1 MASKLLNVLKSIE
14 SGRQNCIN
22 SITGNGI
29 NINPNASL
37 DEIAGVIDSN
47 FESQSSYITNIR
59 YYDNPFDDPDLP
71 QIDPFVKSC
80 EDIFYNAEPI
90 TQDGKTYYPA
100 AMFLLDIDESM
111 TETIIQ
117 NRNSVSIDSPGIK
130 LGYNGNWSVLTNDGS
145 FYVMPA
151 TDNYSVTHTWDN
163 TKDLIDPATNKHY
176 KYVIGYAEGD
186 HISNIINSTFD
197 TVTHKIKVIAAYIS
211 MTRITSGNN
220 SPLIQGAS
228 NMATQYI
235 HFYEKTKNDP
245 GRTNPS
251 VIIPASNAT
260 QIVID
265 DTNVTIS
272 NSVNKYY
279 TAVLFINN
287 LHSLVAYTITKSAI
301 YIKSPTFKLSQYS
314 GGNSDTVPALK
325 YLEITDM
332 VTQETIREKSSNQF
346 PPFLKNPYPLLV
358 TLNEIYTNTFNYGPV
373 FKNIVLPNVKS
384 VSSAGFQSYSCD
396 TLDLPNYE
404 EHTVSNAFN
413 NNVFCRVL
421 KLNNLKKISATIS
434 DSNGGLGTVLQKLE
448 MHSIENIPVNIL
460 GSKTNAVKILDL
472 PNCISS
478 SINFQYYRN
487 LHTLILGV
495 GYKGNLDLKYCYC
508 LSKTS
513 LLALF
518 NKVATLG
525 EGESYTITLHSNY
538 KYMFTDSEIK
548 QVTDKGWTVAYYS

>member
-1 MASKLLNVLKSIE
+1 MASKLLNVLKRIE
-14 SGRQNCIN
+14 GGRQNCIN
-22 SITGNGI
+22 SITGNGVSI
-29 NINPNASL
+29 SSNASL

-59 YYDNPFDDPDLP
+59 YYDNPFEDPDLP

-117 NRNSVSIDSPGIK
+117 NRNSIAVGSPGIK

-145 FYVMPA
+145 FYVMQA
-151 TDNYSVTHTWDN
+151 DDNYSITHTWDN
-163 TKDLIDPATNKHY
+163 TKDLINPATNKHY
-176 KYVIGYAEGD
+176 KYVIGYAEENRS
-186 HISNIINSTFD
+186 SNIVNSAFD
-197 TVTHKIKVIAAYIS
+197 SNTNKIKVVAAYIS
-211 MTRITSGNN
+211 MTRVSTGNN
-220 SPLIQGAS
+220 SKLIYNAS

-245 GRTNPS
+245 SLTNAEF
-251 VIIPASNAT
+251 IANAAEAL

-265 DTNVTIS
+265 DTDAPKRSNQSNV
-272 NSVNKYY
+272 Y
-279 TAVLFINN
+279 TALVFINN

-301 YIKSPTFKLSQYS
+301 YIKAPTFKLSQYS
-314 GGNSDTVPALK
+314 GSSDTVPALK

-332 VTQETIREKSSNQF
+332 VTQETIRERSSNQF
-346 PPFLKNPYPLLV
+346 PPFLKDPYPLLV

-373 FKNIVLPNVKS
+373 FKNIVLPNVTS
-384 VSSAGFQSYSCD
+384 VSGAGFQSYSCD

-421 KLNNLKKISATIS
+421 KLNNLKRISATIS

-448 MHSIENIPVNIL
+448 IHSIENIPVDIL

-478 SINFQYYRN
+478 SINFKNYKN

-508 LSKTS
+508 LSRTS
-513 LLALF
+513 LLDLF

-525 EGESYTITLHSNY
+525 EGESYTITLHTSY
-538 KYMFTDSEIK
+538 KHMFTDSEIK

>member
-1 MASKLLNVLKSIE
+1 MASKLLNVLKRIE
-14 SGRQNCIN
+14 SGRQSCIN

-29 NINPNASL
+29 SINPNASL
-37 DEIAGVIDSN
+37 EEIAGAIDSN

-59 YYDNPFDDPDLP
+59 YYDNPFEDPDLP
-71 QIDPFVKSC
+71 QIDPFVKDC
-80 EDIFYNAEPI
+80 ENIFYNAELI
-90 TQDGKTYYPA
+90 TQDGKTYYPV

-117 NRNSVSIDSPGIK
+117 NRKYIGSGTAGIA
-130 LGYNGNWSVLTNDGS
+130 LGYSGSWSVLTNDGS
-145 FYVMPA
+145 FYNIPN

-163 TKDLIDPATNKHY
+163 TKDLIDPTTNKHY
-176 KYVIGYAEGD
+176 KYVIGYVEGNY
-186 HISNIINSTFD
+186 ISNIINSAFD
-197 TVTHKIKVIAAYIS
+197 TNTHKIKVIAAYIS
-211 MTRITSGNN
+211 MTRITYGNN
-220 SPLIQGAS
+220 ASLISGAS
-228 NMATQYI
+228 DMATQYI

-251 VIIPASNAT
+251 VIIPVSNAI

-265 DTNVTIS
+265 DTDAPRLSNESNV
-272 NSVNKYY
+272 Y
-279 TAVLFINN
+279 TAFVFINN

-301 YIKSPTFKLSQYS
+301 YIKAPTFKLSQYS
-314 GGNSDTVPALK
+314 GSSSTVPALK
-325 YLEITDM
+325 YLDITDM
-332 VTQETIREKSSNQF
+332 AAQETIRETSSNQF
-346 PPFLKNPYPLLV
+346 PPFLKDPYPLLV
-358 TLNEIYTNTFNYGPV
+358 TLNEIHSNTFNYGPV
-373 FKNIVLPNVKS
+373 FKNIVLPNVTS

-404 EHTVSNAFN
+404 EHTESNAFN
-413 NNVFCRVL
+413 SNVFCRVL
-421 KLNNLKKISATIS
+421 KLNNLKSISATIS
-434 DSNGGLGTVLQKLE
+434 NQNGGLGTVLQRLE
-448 MHSIENIPVNIL
+448 MHSIENIPVDIL

-478 SINFQYYRN
+478 SINFRNYSN

-495 GYKGNLDLKYCYC
+495 GYKGNLNLSSCTC
-508 LSKTS
+508 LSRTS
-513 LLALF
+513 LLDLF

-538 KYMFTDSEIK
+538 KHMFTDSEIK

>member
-14 SGRQNCIN
+14 NGRQNCIN

-29 NINPNASL
+29 SINPNASL

-80 EDIFYNAEPI
+80 EDIFYNAETI

-117 NRNSVSIDSPGIK
+117 NRNSIAVGSPGIR

-151 TDNYSVTHTWDN
+151 TDDYRVTHTWDN
-163 TKDLIDPATNKHY
+163 TKDLIDPTTNKHY

-186 HISNIINSTFD
+186 HISNIINSAFD
-197 TVTHKIKVIAAYIS
+197 TDTHKIKVIAAYIS
-211 MTRITSGNN
+211 MTRVTTSYNSRLLYSNN
-220 SPLIQGAS
+220 SIL
-228 NMATQYI
+228 QYI

-245 GRTNPS
+245 GKTNAEFAAN
-251 VIIPASNAT
+251 ASEAL

-265 DTNVTIS
+265 DTNAPRKS
-272 NSVNKYY
+272 NQSNVY
-279 TAVLFINN
+279 TAFVFINN

-301 YIKSPTFKLSQYS
+301 YIKSPTFKLSQYGRS
-314 GGNSDTVPALK
+314 SSDTVPALK

-346 PPFLKNPYPLLV
+346 PPFLKDPYPLLV
-358 TLNEIYTNTFNYGPV
+358 TLNEIYSNTFNYGPV
-373 FKNIVLPNVKS
+373 FKNIVLPNVTS

-404 EHTVSNAFN
+404 KHTESNAFN
-413 NNVFCRVL
+413 SNVFCRVL
-421 KLNNLKKISATIS
+421 KLNNLKSISATICT
-434 DSNGGLGTVLQKLE
+434 SNGGLGTVLQKLE
-448 MHSIENIPVNIL
+448 MHSIENIPVDIL

-472 PNCISS
+472 PNCVSS
-478 SINFQYYRN
+478 SIDFKNYRN

-508 LSKTS
+508 LSRTS
-513 LLALF
+513 LLDLF

-525 EGESYTITLHSNY
+525 EGESYTITLYSDY
-538 KYMFTDSEIK
+538 KHMFTDSEIK

>member
-1 MASKLLNVLKSIE
+1 MASKLLNVLKRIE
-14 SGRQNCIN
+14 SGRQSCID
-22 SITGNGI
+22 SIIGNGI

-37 DEIAGVIDSN
+37 EEIAGVIDSN

-59 YYDNPFDDPDLP
+59 YYNNPFEDPDLP

-80 EDIFYNAEPI
+80 ENIFYNAEPI

-117 NRNSVSIDSPGIK
+117 NRNSVAVGSPGIR

-145 FYVMPA
+145 FYVMPN
-151 TDNYSVTHTWDN
+151 TDDYRVTHTWDN

-186 HISNIINSTFD
+186 HISHIVNSAFD
-197 TVTHKIKVIAAYIS
+197 TDTHKIKVIAAYIS
-211 MTRITSGNN
+211 MTRVTTSYN
-220 SPLIQGAS
+220 SSLLYS
-228 NMATQYI
+228 NDSILQYI

-245 GRTNPS
+245 GKTNAKF
-251 VIIPASNAT
+251 VANASKAL

-265 DTNVTIS
+265 DTDAPKES
-272 NSVNKYY
+272 NQNNFY
-279 TAVLFINN
+279 TALVFINN
-287 LHSLVAYTITKSAI
+287 LHSLTYGITKSAI
-301 YIKSPTFKLSQYS
+301 YIKSPTFKLSQYDRS
-314 GGNSDTVPALK
+314 GSSDKVPALK

-332 VTQETIREKSSNQF
+332 VTQETIRETSSNQF
-346 PPFLKNPYPLLV
+346 PPFLKDPYPLLV
-358 TLNEIYTNTFNYGPV
+358 TLNEIYSNTFNYGPV
-373 FKNIVLPNVKS
+373 FKNIVLPNVTS
-384 VSSAGFQSYSCD
+384 ISGAGFQNYSCD

-404 EHTVSNAFN
+404 EHTESGAFN

-421 KLNNLKKISATIS
+421 KLNNLKRISAAIS
-434 DSNGGLGTVLQKLE
+434 NSNSGLGTVLQRLE
-448 MHSIENIPVNIL
+448 MHSIENIPVDIL

-478 SINFQYYRN
+478 SINFQYYKN
-487 LHTLILGV
+487 LHTLTLGA
-495 GYKGNLDLKYCYC
+495 GYKGNLDLRYCYC
-508 LSKTS
+508 LSRTS
-513 LLALF
+513 LLDLF

-538 KYMFTDSEIK
+538 KHMFTDSEIK
-548 QVTDKGWTVAYYS
+548 QVTDKGWTLSYYS

>member
-22 SITGNGI
+22 SITGNGVSI
-29 NINPNASL
+29 SSNASL

-59 YYDNPFDDPDLP
+59 YYDNPFEDPDLP
-71 QIDPFVKSC
+71 QIDPFVKDC
-80 EDIFYNAEPI
+80 ENIFYNAEPI
-90 TQDGKTYYPA
+90 AQDGKTYYPA

-117 NRNSVSIDSPGIK
+117 NKNSVSVGSPGIR

-151 TDNYSVTHTWDN
+151 TDDYRVTHTWDN

-186 HISNIINSTFD
+186 HISNIISSAFD
-197 TVTHKIKVIAAYIS
+197 TDTHKIKVIAAYIS
-211 MTRITSGNN
+211 MIRVTTAYNSNLLYSNN
-220 SPLIQGAS
+220 SIL
-228 NMATQYI
+228 QYI

-245 GRTNPS
+245 GKTNAEFAAN
-251 VIIPASNAT
+251 ASSAL

-265 DTNVTIS
+265 DTAAPRKS
-272 NSVNKYY
+272 NQNNAY
-279 TAVLFINN
+279 TAFVFINN
-287 LHSLVAYTITKSAI
+287 LHSLVAYAITKSAI

-314 GGNSDTVPALK
+314 GSSDTVPALK
-325 YLEITDM
+325 YLDITNM
-332 VTQETIREKSSNQF
+332 EAQETIRERSSNQF
-346 PPFLKNPYPLLV
+346 PPFLKDPYPLLV
-358 TLNEIYTNTFNYGPV
+358 TLNEIYSNTFNYGPV
-373 FKNIVLPNVKS
+373 FKNIVLPNVTS

-404 EHTVSNAFN
+404 EHTESNAFN
-413 NNVFCRVL
+413 SNVFCRVL
-421 KLNNLKKISATIS
+421 KLNNLKRITATIS
-434 DSNGGLGTVLQKLE
+434 NQNGGLGTVLQKLE
-448 MHSIENIPVNIL
+448 MHSIENIPVDIL

-478 SINFQYYRN
+478 SINFKYYKN
-487 LHTLILGV
+487 LHTLTLGA

-508 LSKTS
+508 LSRTS
-513 LLALF
+513 LLDLF

-548 QVTDKGWTVAYYS
+548 QVTDKGWTVSYGG

>member
-1 MASKLLNVLKSIE
+1 MASKLLNVLKRIE
-14 SGRQNCIN
+14 SGRQSCID

-37 DEIAGVIDSN
+37 EEIAGVIDSN

-59 YYDNPFDDPDLP
+59 YYDNPFEDPDLP
-71 QIDPFVKSC
+71 QIDTFVKDC
-80 EDIFYNAEPI
+80 ENIFYNAEPI
-90 TQDGKTYYPA
+90 VQDGKTYYPA

-117 NRNSVSIDSPGIK
+117 NRNSIAVGSPGIR

-151 TDNYSVTHTWDN
+151 TDDYRVTHTWDN
-163 TKDLIDPATNKHY
+163 TKDLINPATNKHY

-186 HISNIINSTFD
+186 RTSNIISSAFD
-197 TVTHKIKVIAAYIS
+197 TDTHKIKVIAAYIS
-211 MTRITSGNN
+211 MTRVITAYN
-220 SPLIQGAS
+220 SNLLYS
-228 NMATQYI
+228 NDSILQYI

-245 GRTNPS
+245 GKTNAAFAAN
-251 VIIPASNAT
+251 ASKAL

-265 DTNVTIS
+265 DTDAPRGSNQSNV
-272 NSVNKYY
+272 Y
-279 TAVLFINN
+279 TAFVFINN

-301 YIKSPTFKLSQYS
+301 YIKSPTFKLSQYGS
-314 GGNSDTVPALK
+314 GNSDTVPALK
-325 YLEITDM
+325 YLDITNM
-332 VTQETIREKSSNQF
+332 EAQETIREKSSNQF
-346 PPFLKNPYPLLV
+346 PPFLKDPYPLLV
-358 TLNEIYTNTFNYGPV
+358 TLNEIHSNTFNYGPV
-373 FKNIVLPNVKS
+373 FKNTILPNVTS
-384 VSSAGFQSYSCD
+384 VSGAGFQAYSCD

-421 KLNNLKKISATIS
+421 KLNNLKRISAAIS

-448 MHSIENIPVNIL
+448 MHSIENIPVDIL

-478 SINFQYYRN
+478 SINFKNYRN

-508 LSKTS
+508 LSRTS
-513 LLALF
+513 LLDLF

-538 KYMFTDSEIK
+538 KHMFTASEIK

>member
-22 SITGNGI
+22 SITGNGVSI
-29 NINPNASL
+29 SSNASL

-117 NRNSVSIDSPGIK
+117 NRNSVSVGSPGIR

-151 TDNYSVTHTWDN
+151 TDDYRVTHTWDN

-176 KYVIGYAEGD
+176 KYVIGYAKGD
-186 HISNIINSTFD
+186 HISYIVNSAFD

-211 MTRITSGNN
+211 MIRVTTSYD
-220 SPLIQGAS
+220 SRLLYS
-228 NMATQYI
+228 NDSILQYI

-245 GRTNPS
+245 GKTNAAFAAN
-251 VIIPASNAT
+251 ASEAL

-265 DTNVTIS
+265 DTDAPRVSNQSNV
-272 NSVNKYY
+272 Y
-279 TAVLFINN
+279 TALVFINN
-287 LHSLVAYTITKSAI
+287 LHSLVYAITKSAI
-301 YIKSPTFKLSQYS
+301 YIKAPTFKLSQYI

-332 VTQETIREKSSNQF
+332 VTQETIRERSSNQF
-346 PPFLKNPYPLLV
+346 PPFLKDPYPLLV
-358 TLNEIYTNTFNYGPV
+358 TLNEIRSNTFNYGPV
-373 FKNIVLPNVKS
+373 FKNIVLPNVTS

-404 EHTVSNAFN
+404 EHTESNAFN
-413 NNVFCRVL
+413 SNVFCRVL
-421 KLNNLKKISATIS
+421 KLNKLKRISAIICT
-434 DSNGGLGTVLQKLE
+434 SNGGLGTVLQKLE
-448 MHSIENIPVNIL
+448 MHSIENIPVDIL

-478 SINFQYYRN
+478 SINFENYSN

-495 GYKGNLDLKYCYC
+495 GYKGNLNLSYCTC
-508 LSKTS
+508 LSRTS
-513 LLALF
+513 LLDLF

>member
-1 MASKLLNVLKSIE
+1 MASKLLNVLKRIE
-14 SGRQNCIN
+14 NGRQSCID

-29 NINPNASL
+29 NINPNAAL
-37 DEIAGVIDSN
+37 EEIAGVIDSN

-59 YYDNPFDDPDLP
+59 YYNNPFDDPDLP
-71 QIDPFVKSC
+71 QIDPFVKDC
-80 EDIFYNAEPI
+80 ENIFYNAEPI
-90 TQDGKTYYPA
+90 VQDGKTYYPA

-117 NRNSVSIDSPGIK
+117 NRNYINVGSPGIR

-145 FYVMPA
+145 FYVMPN
-151 TDNYSVTHTWDN
+151 TDDYRVTHTWDN

-176 KYVIGYAEGD
+176 KYVIGYAEGA

-197 TVTHKIKVIAAYIS
+197 SVTNKIKVVAAYIS
-211 MTRITSGNN
+211 MTRISYSNGA
-220 SPLIQGAS
+220 SLIQNTS
-228 NMATQYI
+228 KMATQYI

-245 GRTNPS
+245 GVTNPS
-251 VIIPASNAT
+251 VIIPASKAT

-265 DTNVTIS
+265 DTDAPRKS
-272 NSVNKYY
+272 NESNFY
-279 TAVLFINN
+279 TAFVFINN
-287 LHSLVAYTITKSAI
+287 LHSLVAYKITKSAI

-314 GGNSDTVPALK
+314 GGDSDTAPALK
-325 YLEITDM
+325 YLDITNM
-332 VTQETIREKSSNQF
+332 AAQETIRERSSNQF
-346 PPFLKNPYPLLV
+346 PPFLKDPYPLLV
-358 TLNEIYTNTFNYGPV
+358 TLNGIYTNTFNYGPV
-373 FKNIVLPNVKS
+373 FKNIVLPNVTS
-384 VSSAGFQSYSCD
+384 VSNAGFQSYSCD

-404 EHTVSNAFN
+404 EHTESGAFN

-421 KLNNLKKISATIS
+421 KLNNLKRISATICN
-434 DSNGGLGTVLQKLE
+434 SNGGLGTVLQRLE
-448 MHSIENIPVNIL
+448 MHSIENIPVDIL
-460 GSKTNAVKILDL
+460 SSKTNAVKILDL

-478 SINFQYYRN
+478 SINFKYYKN

-495 GYKGNLDLKYCYC
+495 GYKGDLNLSYCYC

-513 LLALF
+513 LLDLF

-538 KYMFTDSEIK
+538 KHMFTDSEIK

>member
-1 MASKLLNVLKSIE
+1 MASKLLNVLNRIE
-14 SGRQNCIN
+14 NGRQNCIN
-22 SITGNGI
+22 SIIGNGVSI
-29 NINPNASL
+29 SSNASL

-71 QIDPFVKSC
+71 QIDPFVKDC
-80 EDIFYNAEPI
+80 ENIFYNAEPI

-117 NRNSVSIDSPGIK
+117 NRNSIDVGSPGIR
-130 LGYNGNWSVLTNDGS
+130 LGYNGDWSVLTNDGS
-145 FYVMPA
+145 FYVMPN
-151 TDNYSVTHTWDN
+151 TDDYRVTHTWDN
-163 TKDLIDPATNKHY
+163 TKDLIDPTTNKHY

-186 HISNIINSTFD
+186 HTSNIICSAFD
-197 TVTHKIKVIAAYIS
+197 TDTHKIKVIAAYIS
-211 MTRITSGNN
+211 MTRVTTAYNTS
-220 SPLIQGAS
+220 LLYS
-228 NMATQYI
+228 NDSILQYI
-235 HFYEKTKNDP
+235 HLYEKTKNDP
-245 GRTNPS
+245 GKTNAEFAAN
-251 VIIPASNAT
+251 ASNAL

-265 DTNVTIS
+265 DTDAPRRSNQMNV
-272 NSVNKYY
+272 Y
-279 TAVLFINN
+279 TALIFINN
-287 LHSLVAYTITKSAI
+287 LHSLVAYTIPKSAI
-301 YIKSPTFKLSQYS
+301 YIKAPTFKLSQYS
-314 GGNSDTVPALK
+314 GSSDTVPSLK

-332 VTQETIREKSSNQF
+332 VTQETIRERSSNQF
-346 PPFLKNPYPLLV
+346 PPFLKDPYPLLV
-358 TLNEIYTNTFNYGPV
+358 TLNEIHSNTFNYGPV
-373 FKNIVLPNVKS
+373 FKNIVLPNVTS

-404 EHTVSNAFN
+404 EHTESNAFN
-413 NNVFCRVL
+413 SNVFCRVL
-421 KLNNLKKISATIS
+421 KLNNLKRISAAIS
-434 DSNGGLGTVLQKLE
+434 YSNGGLGTVLQKLE
-448 MHSIENIPVNIL
+448 MHSIENIPVDIL

-478 SINFQYYRN
+478 SINFKYYKN
-487 LHTLILGV
+487 LHTLTLGA

-508 LSKTS
+508 LSRTS
-513 LLALF
+513 LLDLF

-538 KYMFTDSEIK
+538 KHMFTDSEIK

>member
-14 SGRQNCIN
+14 NGRQNCIN
-22 SITGNGI
+22 SITGNGVSI
-29 NINPNASL
+29 SSNASL

-59 YYDNPFDDPDLP
+59 YYDNPFEDPDLP

-117 NRNSVSIDSPGIK
+117 NRDSVNVGSPGIR

-145 FYVMPA
+145 FYVMPN
-151 TDNYSVTHTWDN
+151 TDDYRVTHTWDN
-163 TKDLIDPATNKHY
+163 TKDLIDPTTNKHY
-176 KYVIGYAEGD
+176 KYVIGYVEGNY
-186 HISNIINSTFD
+186 ISSIVNSAFD
-197 TVTHKIKVIAAYIS
+197 TNTHKIKVIAAYIS
-211 MTRITSGNN
+211 MTRVITAYN
-220 SPLIQGAS
+220 SSLLYS
-228 NMATQYI
+228 NDSILQYI

-245 GRTNPS
+245 GKTNAEFAAN
-251 VIIPASNAT
+251 ASEAL

-265 DTNVTIS
+265 DTDAPRRSNQSNVYRAL
-272 NSVNKYY
+272 V
-279 TAVLFINN
+279 FINN
-287 LHSLVAYTITKSAI
+287 LHSLVAYTIPKSAI
-301 YIKSPTFKLSQYS
+301 YIKSPTFKLSQYIGS
-314 GGNSDTVPALK
+314 SDTVPSLK

-332 VTQETIREKSSNQF
+332 VTQETIRERSSNQF
-346 PPFLKNPYPLLV
+346 PPFLKDPYPLLV

-373 FKNIVLPNVKS
+373 FKNIVLPNVTS
-384 VSSAGFQSYSCD
+384 VSGAGFQSYSCD

-421 KLNNLKKISATIS
+421 KLNNLKRISAAIS

-448 MHSIENIPVNIL
+448 MHSIENIPVDIL
-460 GSKTNAVKILDL
+460 GNKTNAVKILDL

-478 SINFQYYRN
+478 SINFKNYRN
-487 LHTLILGV
+487 LHTLTLGA

-508 LSKTS
+508 LSRTS
-513 LLALF
+513 LLDLF

-525 EGESYTITLHSNY
+525 EGESYTITLHTSY
-538 KYMFTDSEIK
+538 KHMFTDSEIK

>member
-1 MASKLLNVLKSIE
+1 MASKLLNVLKRIE
-14 SGRQNCIN
+14 SGRQSCID

-37 DEIAGVIDSN
+37 EEIAGVIDSN

-80 EDIFYNAEPI
+80 EDIFYNAESI
-90 TQDGKTYYPA
+90 TQNGKTYYPA

-117 NRNSVSIDSPGIK
+117 NRNSVDVGSPGIR

-151 TDNYSVTHTWDN
+151 TDDYRVTHTWDN
-163 TKDLIDPATNKHY
+163 TKDLIDPTTNKHY

-186 HISNIINSTFD
+186 HISNIISSAFD
-197 TVTHKIKVIAAYIS
+197 TDTHKIKVIAAYIS
-211 MTRITSGNN
+211 MIRVTTAYN
-220 SPLIQGAS
+220 SDLLYS
-228 NMATQYI
+228 NDLLQYI

-245 GRTNPS
+245 GKTNAEFAAN
-251 VIIPASNAT
+251 ASKAL

-265 DTNVTIS
+265 DTDASRKS
-272 NSVNKYY
+272 NQNNAY
-279 TAVLFINN
+279 TAFVFINN
-287 LHSLVAYTITKSAI
+287 LHSLVAYAITKSAI
-301 YIKSPTFKLSQYS
+301 YIKSPTFKLSQYDRS
-314 GGNSDTVPALK
+314 GSSDKVPALK

-332 VTQETIREKSSNQF
+332 VTQETIRETSSNQF
-346 PPFLKNPYPLLV
+346 PPFLKDPYPLLV
-358 TLNEIYTNTFNYGPV
+358 TLNKIYSNTFNYGPV
-373 FKNIVLPNVKS
+373 FKNIVLPNVTS

-404 EHTVSNAFN
+404 EHIDRDAFN

-421 KLNNLKKISATIS
+421 KLNNLKSISATICT
-434 DSNGGLGTVLQKLE
+434 SNGGLGTVLQRLE
-448 MHSIENIPVNIL
+448 MHSIENIPVDIL
-460 GSKTNAVKILDL
+460 SSKTNAVKILDL

-478 SINFQYYRN
+478 SINFQYYKN
-487 LHTLILGV
+487 LHTLTLGA
-495 GYKGNLDLKYCYC
+495 GYKGNLKLNSCTC
-508 LSKTS
+508 LSRTS
-513 LLALF
+513 LLDLF
-518 NKVATLG
+518 NKVAILG
-525 EGESYTITLHSNY
+525 EGESYTITLPVDY

-548 QVTDKGWTVAYYS
+548 QVTDKGWTVTYNG

>member
-1 MASKLLNVLKSIE
+1 MASKLLNVLKRIE
-14 SGRQNCIN
+14 NGRQSCID

-37 DEIAGVIDSN
+37 EEIAGVIDSN

-71 QIDPFVKSC
+71 QIDPFVKDC
-80 EDIFYNAEPI
+80 ENIFYNAEPI
-90 TQDGKTYYPA
+90 VQNGKTYYPV

-117 NRNSVSIDSPGIK
+117 NRKNIGSGTVGIA
-130 LGYNGNWSVLTNDGS
+130 LGYSGSWSVLTNDGS
-145 FYVMPA
+145 FYNILN

-163 TKDLIDPATNKHY
+163 TKDLIDPTTNKHY
-176 KYVIGYAEGD
+176 KYVIGYVEGNY
-186 HISNIINSTFD
+186 ISNIINSAFD

-211 MTRITSGNN
+211 MTRIAYGNN
-220 SPLIQGAS
+220 SSLISGAS
-228 NMATQYI
+228 DMATQYI

-245 GRTNPS
+245 GITNPV
-251 VIIPASNAT
+251 VIIPASDAI

-265 DTNVTIS
+265 DTNAPRIS
-272 NSVNKYY
+272 NESNVY
-279 TAVLFINN
+279 TAFVFINN

-301 YIKSPTFKLSQYS
+301 YIKAPTFKLSQYS
-314 GGNSDTVPALK
+314 GSSGTVPALK
-325 YLEITDM
+325 YLDITNM
-332 VTQETIREKSSNQF
+332 EAQETIRERSSNQF

-358 TLNEIYTNTFNYGPV
+358 TLNEIHSNTFNYGPV
-373 FKNIVLPNVKS
+373 FKNIVLPNVTS

-404 EHTVSNAFN
+404 EHTESNAFN
-413 NNVFCRVL
+413 SNVFCRVL
-421 KLNNLKKISATIS
+421 KLNNLKRITATIS
-434 DSNGGLGTVLQKLE
+434 NQNGGLGTVLQRLE
-448 MHSIENIPVNIL
+448 MHSIENIPVDIL

-478 SINFQYYRN
+478 SIAFRNYKN

-508 LSKTS
+508 LSRTS
-513 LLALF
+513 LLDLF

-538 KYMFTDSEIK
+538 KHMFTDSEIK

>member
-1 MASKLLNVLKSIE
+1 MASKLLKVLKSIE

-22 SITGNGI
+22 SITGNGVSI
-29 NINPNASL
+29 SSNASL

-80 EDIFYNAEPI
+80 EDIFYNAESI
-90 TQDGKTYYPA
+90 TQNGKTYYPA

-117 NRNSVSIDSPGIK
+117 NRNSVNVGSPGIR

-145 FYVMPA
+145 FYVMPN
-151 TDNYSVTHTWDN
+151 TDDYRVTHTWDN

-186 HISNIINSTFD
+186 HISNIICSAFD
-197 TVTHKIKVIAAYIS
+197 TDTHKIKVIAAYIS
-211 MTRITSGNN
+211 MTRVTTAYNTS
-220 SPLIQGAS
+220 LLYS
-228 NMATQYI
+228 NDSILQYI

-245 GRTNPS
+245 GKTNAEFAAN
-251 VIIPASNAT
+251 ASNAL

-265 DTNVTIS
+265 DTDAPRRS
-272 NSVNKYY
+272 NQMNIY
-279 TAVLFINN
+279 TAFVFINN
-287 LHSLVAYTITKSAI
+287 LHSLVAYTIIKSAI
-301 YIKSPTFKLSQYS
+301 YIKAPTFKLSQYRGS
-314 GGNSDTVPALK
+314 SDIVPALK
-325 YLEITDM
+325 YLDITNM
-332 VTQETIREKSSNQF
+332 EAQETIRERASNQF
-346 PPFLKNPYPLLV
+346 PPFLKDPYPLLV

-373 FKNIVLPNVKS
+373 FKNIVLPNVTY
-384 VSSAGFQSYSCD
+384 VSSSGFQNYSCD

-404 EHTVSNAFN
+404 EHTESNAFN
-413 NNVFCRVL
+413 SDVFCRVL
-421 KLNNLKKISATIS
+421 KLNNLKRISAVIN
-434 DSNGGLGTVLQKLE
+434 SNGSLGTVLQKLE
-448 MHSIENIPVNIL
+448 MHSIENIPVDIL
-460 GSKTNAVKILDL
+460 GSRTNAVKILDL

-478 SINFQYYRN
+478 SINFKNYRN
-487 LHTLILGV
+487 LHTLTLGA

-508 LSKTS
+508 LSRTS
-513 LLALF
+513 LLDLF

-538 KYMFTDSEIK
+538 KHMFTDSEIK

>member
-1 MASKLLNVLKSIE
+1 MASKLLNVLKRIE
-14 SGRQNCIN
+14 SGRQSCID

-37 DEIAGVIDSN
+37 EEIAGVIDSN

-59 YYDNPFDDPDLP
+59 YYANPFEDPDLP

-90 TQDGKTYYPA
+90 VQDGKTYYPV

-117 NRNSVSIDSPGIK
+117 NRNSIAVGSPGIR

-151 TDNYSVTHTWDN
+151 TDDYSITHTWDN
-163 TKDLIDPATNKHY
+163 TKDLINPATNKHY
-176 KYVIGYAEGD
+176 KYVIGYAEENKA
-186 HISNIINSTFD
+186 SNIVNSAFD
-197 TVTHKIKVIAAYIS
+197 SNTNKIKVVAAYIS
-211 MTRITSGNN
+211 MTRVSTSNN
-220 SPLIQGAS
+220 SKLIYNTS

-245 GRTNPS
+245 SRTNA
-251 VIIPASNAT
+251 VFIANAAEAL

-265 DTNVTIS
+265 DTDAPRGSNQSNV
-272 NSVNKYY
+272 Y
-279 TAVLFINN
+279 TALVFINN

-314 GGNSDTVPALK
+314 GSSDTVPALK

-332 VTQETIREKSSNQF
+332 VTQETIRERSSNQF
-346 PPFLKNPYPLLV
+346 PPFLKDPYPLLV
-358 TLNEIYTNTFNYGPV
+358 TLNEIHTNTFNYGPV
-373 FKNIVLPNVKS
+373 FKNIVLPNVTS

-421 KLNNLKKISATIS
+421 KLNNLKRISAAIS

-448 MHSIENIPVNIL
+448 MHSIENIPVDIL

-478 SINFQYYRN
+478 SINFKNYKN
-487 LHTLILGV
+487 LHTLTLGA

-508 LSKTS
+508 LSRTS
-513 LLALF
+513 LLDLF

-538 KYMFTDSEIK
+538 KHMFTDSEIK

>member
-1 MASKLLNVLKSIE
+1 MASKLLNVLKRIE
-14 SGRQNCIN
+14 SGRQSCID

-37 DEIAGVIDSN
+37 EEIAGVIDSN

-71 QIDPFVKSC
+71 QIDPFVKGC

-117 NRNSVSIDSPGIK
+117 NRNSVDVGSPGIR

-151 TDNYSVTHTWDN
+151 TDDYRVTHTWDN
-163 TKDLIDPATNKHY
+163 TKDLIDPTTNKHY

-186 HISNIINSTFD
+186 HISNIISSAFD
-197 TVTHKIKVIAAYIS
+197 TDTHKIKVIAAYIS
-211 MTRITSGNN
+211 MIRVTTAYN
-220 SPLIQGAS
+220 SDLLYS
-228 NMATQYI
+228 NDLLQYI

-245 GRTNPS
+245 GKTNAEFAAN
-251 VIIPASNAT
+251 ASKAL

-265 DTNVTIS
+265 DTDASRKS
-272 NSVNKYY
+272 NQNNAY
-279 TAVLFINN
+279 TAFVFINN
-287 LHSLVAYTITKSAI
+287 LHSLVAYAITKSAI
-301 YIKSPTFKLSQYS
+301 YIKSPTFKLSQYDRS
-314 GGNSDTVPALK
+314 GSSDKVPALK

-332 VTQETIREKSSNQF
+332 VTQETIRETSSNQF
-346 PPFLKNPYPLLV
+346 PPFLKDPYPLLV
-358 TLNEIYTNTFNYGPV
+358 TLNKIYSNTFNYGPV
-373 FKNIVLPNVKS
+373 FKNIVLPNVTS

-404 EHTVSNAFN
+404 EHIDRDAFN

-421 KLNNLKKISATIS
+421 KLNNLKSISATICT
-434 DSNGGLGTVLQKLE
+434 SNGGLGTVLQRLE
-448 MHSIENIPVNIL
+448 MHSIENIPVDIL
-460 GSKTNAVKILDL
+460 SSKTNAVKILDL

-478 SINFQYYRN
+478 SINFQYYKN
-487 LHTLILGV
+487 LHTLTLGA
-495 GYKGNLDLKYCYC
+495 GYKGNLKLNSCTC
-508 LSKTS
+508 LSRTS
-513 LLALF
+513 LLDLF
-518 NKVATLG
+518 NKVAILG
-525 EGESYTITLHSNY
+525 EGESYTITLPVDY

-548 QVTDKGWTVAYYS
+548 QVTDKGWTVTYNG

>member
-1 MASKLLNVLKSIE
+1 MASKLLNVLKRIE
-14 SGRQNCIN
+14 NGRQSCID

-37 DEIAGVIDSN
+37 EEIAGVIDSN

-71 QIDPFVKSC
+71 QIDTFVKDC
-80 EDIFYNAEPI
+80 ENIFYNAEPI
-90 TQDGKTYYPA
+90 VQDGKTYYPA

-117 NRNSVSIDSPGIK
+117 NRNSVNVGSPGIR

-145 FYVMPA
+145 FYVMPN
-151 TDNYSVTHTWDN
+151 TDDYRVTHTWDN

-176 KYVIGYAEGD
+176 KYVIGYAEGTRT
-186 HISNIINSTFD
+186 SNIINSTFD

-211 MTRITSGNN
+211 MTRIAYGNN
-220 SPLIQGAS
+220 SSLISGAS
-228 NMATQYI
+228 DMATQYI

-245 GRTNPS
+245 GITNPV
-251 VIIPASNAT
+251 VIIPASNAI

-265 DTNVTIS
+265 DTDAPRINNESNV
-272 NSVNKYY
+272 Y
-279 TAVLFINN
+279 TAFVFINN

-301 YIKSPTFKLSQYS
+301 YIKAPTFKLSQYS
-314 GGNSDTVPALK
+314 GSSDTVPALK
-325 YLEITDM
+325 YLDITNM
-332 VTQETIREKSSNQF
+332 EAQETIRERPSNQF
-346 PPFLKNPYPLLV
+346 PPFLKDPYPLLV
-358 TLNEIYTNTFNYGPV
+358 TLNEIHSNTFNYGPV
-373 FKNIVLPNVKS
+373 FKNIVLPNVTS

-404 EHTVSNAFN
+404 EHTESNAFN
-413 NNVFCRVL
+413 SNVFCRVL
-421 KLNNLKKISATIS
+421 KLNNLKRITATIS
-434 DSNGGLGTVLQKLE
+434 NQNSGLGTVLQRLE
-448 MHSIENIPVNIL
+448 MHSIENIPVDIL

-478 SINFQYYRN
+478 SIAFRNYKN

-508 LSKTS
+508 LSRTS
-513 LLALF
+513 LLDLF

-538 KYMFTDSEIK
+538 KHMFTDSEIK

>member
-14 SGRQNCIN
+14 RGRQNCIN
-22 SITGNGI
+22 SITGNGVSI
-29 NINPNASL
+29 SSNASL

-59 YYDNPFDDPDLP
+59 YYDNPFEDPDLP
-71 QIDPFVKSC
+71 QIDPFVKGC

-117 NRNSVSIDSPGIK
+117 NRNYIAVGSPGIR

-151 TDNYSVTHTWDN
+151 TDDYRVTHTWDN
-163 TKDLIDPATNKHY
+163 TKDLINPATNKHY
-176 KYVIGYAEGD
+176 KYVIGYAEENRS
-186 HISNIINSTFD
+186 SNIVNSAFD
-197 TVTHKIKVIAAYIS
+197 SNTNKIKVVAAYIS
-211 MTRITSGNN
+211 MTRVSTGNN
-220 SPLIQGAS
+220 SKLIYNAS

-245 GRTNPS
+245 SRTNAEF
-251 VIIPASNAT
+251 IANAAEAL

-265 DTNVTIS
+265 DTDAPRKSNQNNV
-272 NSVNKYY
+272 Y
-279 TAVLFINN
+279 TAFVFINN
-287 LHSLVAYTITKSAI
+287 LHSLVAYAITKSAI
-301 YIKSPTFKLSQYS
+301 YIKAPTFKLSQYIGS
-314 GGNSDTVPALK
+314 SDTVPALK

-332 VTQETIREKSSNQF
+332 VTQETIRERSSNQF
-346 PPFLKNPYPLLV
+346 PPFLKDPYPLLV
-358 TLNEIYTNTFNYGPV
+358 TLNEIHTNTFNYGPV
-373 FKNIVLPNVKS
+373 FKNIVLPNVTS
-384 VSSAGFQSYSCD
+384 VSGAGFQSYSCD

-421 KLNNLKKISATIS
+421 KLNNLKRISAAIS

-448 MHSIENIPVNIL
+448 MHSIENIPVDIL

-478 SINFQYYRN
+478 SINFKNYKN

-508 LSKTS
+508 LSRTS
-513 LLALF
+513 LLDLF

-525 EGESYTITLHSNY
+525 EGESYTITLHTSY
-538 KYMFTDSEIK
+538 KHMFTDSEIK

>member
-14 SGRQNCIN
+14 NGRQNCIN
-22 SITGNGI
+22 SITGNGVSI
-29 NINPNASL
+29 SSNASL

-117 NRNSVSIDSPGIK
+117 NRNSVNVGSPGIR
-130 LGYNGNWSVLTNDGS
+130 LGYNGNWSVLTNDDS
-145 FYVMPA
+145 FYVMPN
-151 TDNYSVTHTWDN
+151 TDDYRVTHTWDN

-186 HISNIINSTFD
+186 YDSNIICSAFD
-197 TVTHKIKVIAAYIS
+197 TDTHKIKVIAAYIS
-211 MTRITSGNN
+211 MIRVTTAYN
-220 SPLIQGAS
+220 SSLLYSNAS
-228 NMATQYI
+228 ILQYI

-245 GRTNPS
+245 GKTHAEFAAN
-251 VIIPASNAT
+251 ASEAL

-265 DTNVTIS
+265 DTDAPRRSNQNNV
-272 NSVNKYY
+272 Y
-279 TAVLFINN
+279 TAFVFINN
-287 LHSLVAYTITKSAI
+287 LHSLVAYAINRSAI
-301 YIKSPTFKLSQYS
+301 YIKSPTFKLSQY
-314 GGNSDTVPALK
+314 GRDNSDTVPALK

-346 PPFLKNPYPLLV
+346 PPFLKDPYPLLV

-373 FKNIVLPNVKS
+373 FKNIVLPNVTS
-384 VSSAGFQSYSCD
+384 VSGAGFQSYSCD

-421 KLNNLKKISATIS
+421 KLNNLKRITATICT
-434 DSNGGLGTVLQKLE
+434 SNGGLGTVLQRLE
-448 MHSIENIPVNIL
+448 MHSIENIPVDIL
-460 GSKTNAVKILDL
+460 GNKTNAVKILDL

-478 SINFQYYRN
+478 SINFKNYSN
-487 LHTLILGV
+487 LHTLTLGA

-508 LSKTS
+508 LSRTS
-513 LLALF
+513 LLDLF

-538 KYMFTDSEIK
+538 KHMFTDSEIK

>member
-1 MASKLLNVLKSIE
+1 MASKLLNVLKNIE
-14 SGRQNCIN
+14 SGRQSCIN
-22 SITGNGI
+22 SIIGNGI
-29 NINPNASL
+29 NIDNNSSL

-59 YYDNPFDDPDLP
+59 YYDNPFEDPDLP
-71 QIDPFVKSC
+71 QIDPFVKGC

-117 NRNSVSIDSPGIK
+117 NRNSVNIGSSGIR
-130 LGYNGNWSVLTNDGS
+130 LGYNGNWSILTNDGS
-145 FYVMPA
+145 FYVMQA
-151 TDNYSVTHTWDN
+151 DDNYKITHTWDN
-163 TKDLIDPATNKHY
+163 TKDLIDPTTNKHY
-176 KYVIGYAEGD
+176 KYVIGYAEGNRA
-186 HISNIINSTFD
+186 SNIINSAFD
-197 TVTHKIKVIAAYIS
+197 STTKKIKVIAAYIS
-211 MTRITSGNN
+211 MIRISSGNN
-220 SPLIQGAS
+220 SSLIYNAS

-245 GRTNPS
+245 GRTNQVVILPS
-251 VIIPASNAT
+251 SSAT

-265 DTNVTIS
+265 DTNVIMNGS
-272 NSVNKYY
+272 SRHYS
-279 TAVLFINN
+279 AVIFINN
-287 LHSLVAYTITKSAI
+287 LHSLLNYSIDPLTK
-301 YIKSPTFKLSQYS
+301 YIKTPTFKLSQYS
-314 GGNSDTVPALK
+314 STSNNTPALK

-332 VTQETIREKSSNQF
+332 VTQETIRERSSNQF
-346 PPFLKNPYPLLV
+346 PSFLKDPYPLLV

-373 FKNIVLPNVKS
+373 FKDIILPNVTS
-384 VSSAGFQSYSCD
+384 VSSAGFQAYSCD

-421 KLNNLKKISATIS
+421 KLNNLKRISAAIS

-478 SINFQYYRN
+478 SINFQYYKN
-487 LHTLILGV
+487 LHTLTLGA
-495 GYKGNLDLKYCYC
+495 GYKGNLNFSSCIC
-508 LSKTS
+508 LSRTS
-513 LLALF
+513 LLDLF

-525 EGESYTITLHSNY
+525 EGESYTITLPVNY

-548 QVTDKGWTVAYYS
+548 QVTDKGWTVSYSS

>member
-1 MASKLLNVLKSIE
+1 MASKLLNVLKRIE
-14 SGRQNCIN
+14 SGRQSCID
-22 SITGNGI
+22 SITSNGI

-37 DEIAGVIDSN
+37 EEIAGVIDSN

-117 NRNSVSIDSPGIK
+117 NRNSISVGSPGIK

-145 FYVMPA
+145 FYVMQA
-151 TDNYSVTHTWDN
+151 DDNYSITHTWDN
-163 TKDLIDPATNKHY
+163 TKDLINPATNKHY
-176 KYVIGYAEGD
+176 KYVIGYAEGNRA
-186 HISNIINSTFD
+186 SNIVNSVFD
-197 TVTHKIKVIAAYIS
+197 SNTNKIKVVAAYIS
-211 MTRITSGNN
+211 MTRVSSGNN
-220 SPLIQGAS
+220 ARLIYNAS
-228 NMATQYI
+228 DMATQYI

-245 GRTNPS
+245 SRTNA
-251 VIIPASNAT
+251 VFIANAAEAL

-265 DTNVTIS
+265 DTDAPRGS
-272 NSVNKYY
+272 NQSNIY
-279 TAVLFINN
+279 TALVFINN
-287 LHSLVAYTITKSAI
+287 LHSLVAYTITKPAI

-314 GGNSDTVPALK
+314 GSSDTVPALK

-332 VTQETIREKSSNQF
+332 VTQETIRERSSNQF
-346 PPFLKNPYPLLV
+346 PPFLKDPYPLLV
-358 TLNEIYTNTFNYGPV
+358 TLNEIHSNTFNYGPV
-373 FKNIVLPNVKS
+373 FKNIVLPNVTS

-404 EHTVSNAFN
+404 EHTESNAFN
-413 NNVFCRVL
+413 SNMFCRVL
-421 KLNNLKKISATIS
+421 KLNNLKRITATIS
-434 DSNGGLGTVLQKLE
+434 NQNGGLGTVLQRLE
-448 MHSIENIPVNIL
+448 MHSIENIPVDIL

-478 SINFQYYRN
+478 SIAFKNYKN

-508 LSKTS
+508 LSRTS
-513 LLALF
+513 LLDLF

-538 KYMFTDSEIK
+538 KHMFTDSEIK

>member
-14 SGRQNCIN
+14 RGRQNCIN
-22 SITGNGI
+22 SITGNGVSI
-29 NINPNASL
+29 SSNASL

-59 YYDNPFDDPDLP
+59 YYDNPFEDPDLP
-71 QIDPFVKSC
+71 QIDPFVKGC

-117 NRNSVSIDSPGIK
+117 NRNYIAVGSPGIR

-151 TDNYSVTHTWDN
+151 TDDYRVTHTWDN
-163 TKDLIDPATNKHY
+163 TKDLINPATNKHY
-176 KYVIGYAEGD
+176 KYVIGYAEENRS
-186 HISNIINSTFD
+186 SNIVNSAFD
-197 TVTHKIKVIAAYIS
+197 SNTNKIKVVAAYIS
-211 MTRITSGNN
+211 MTRVSTGNN
-220 SPLIQGAS
+220 SKLIYNAS

-245 GRTNPS
+245 SRTNAEF
-251 VIIPASNAT
+251 IANAAEAL

-265 DTNVTIS
+265 DTDAPRKSNQNNV
-272 NSVNKYY
+272 Y
-279 TAVLFINN
+279 TAFVFINN
-287 LHSLVAYTITKSAI
+287 LHSLVAYAITKSAI
-301 YIKSPTFKLSQYS
+301 YIKAPTFKLSQYIGS
-314 GGNSDTVPALK
+314 SDTVPALK

-332 VTQETIREKSSNQF
+332 VTQETIRERSSNQF
-346 PPFLKNPYPLLV
+346 PPFLKDPYPLLV

-373 FKNIVLPNVKS
+373 FKNIVLPNVTS
-384 VSSAGFQSYSCD
+384 VSGAGFQSYSCD

-421 KLNNLKKISATIS
+421 KLNNLKRISAAIS

-448 MHSIENIPVNIL
+448 MHSIENIPVDIL

-478 SINFQYYRN
+478 SINFKNYKN

-508 LSKTS
+508 LSRTS
-513 LLALF
+513 LLDLF

-525 EGESYTITLHSNY
+525 EGESYTITLHTSY
-538 KYMFTDSEIK
+538 KHMFTDSEIK

>member
-14 SGRQNCIN
+14 NGRQSCID
-22 SITGNGI
+22 SITGSGI

-37 DEIAGVIDSN
+37 EEIAGVIDSN
-47 FESQSSYITNIR
+47 LETQSNYITNIR
-59 YYDNPFDDPDLP
+59 YYDNPFEDPDLP

-117 NRNSVSIDSPGIK
+117 NRNYVNIGSSGIR

-145 FYVMPA
+145 FYVMPN

-163 TKDLIDPATNKHY
+163 TKDLVDPVTNKHY
-176 KYVIGYAEGD
+176 KYVIGYAEGNNA
-186 HISNIINSTFD
+186 SNIINSAFD
-197 TVTHKIKVIAAYIS
+197 SITKKIKVIAAYIS
-211 MTRITSGNN
+211 MTRISYGNG
-220 SPLIQGAS
+220 SSLIYNAS

-245 GRTNPS
+245 GRTNPE
-251 VIIPASNAT
+251 VIMPFSEAT

-265 DTNVTIS
+265 DTNIRIG
-272 NSVNKYY
+272 NSSRYY
-279 TAVLFINN
+279 KAVIFINN
-287 LHSLVAYTITKSAI
+287 LHSLLNYSIYPLAK
-301 YIKSPTFKLSQYS
+301 YIKTPTFKLSQYS
-314 GGNSDTVPALK
+314 SNSNIIPALK

-332 VTQETIREKSSNQF
+332 VTQETIRETSSNQF
-346 PPFLKNPYPLLV
+346 PPFLKDPYPLLV
-358 TLNEIYTNTFNYGPV
+358 TLNKIYTNTFNYGPV
-373 FKNIVLPNVKS
+373 FKNIVLPNVTS
-384 VSSAGFQSYSCD
+384 VSSAGFQNYSCD

-404 EHTVSNAFN
+404 EHTEKDAFN
-413 NNVFCRVL
+413 NNMFCRVL
-421 KLNNLKKISATIS
+421 KLNNLKSISASICN
-434 DSNGGLGTVLQKLE
+434 SNSGLGTVLQKLE
-448 MHSIENIPVNIL
+448 MHSIENIPVDIL

-478 SINFQYYRN
+478 SINFQYYKN
-487 LHTLILGV
+487 LHTLTLGA
-495 GYKGNLDLKYCYC
+495 GYKGNLDFKYCNC

-513 LLALF
+513 LLDLF

-525 EGESYTITLHSNY
+525 EGESYTIKLPVDY
-538 KYMFTDSEIK
+538 KYLFTASEIK
-548 QVTDKGWTVAYYS
+548 QVTDKGWTVSYSS

>member
-1 MASKLLNVLKSIE
+1 MASKLLNVLKRIE
-14 SGRQNCIN
+14 NGRQSCID

-37 DEIAGVIDSN
+37 EEIAGVIDSN

-71 QIDPFVKSC
+71 QIDPFVKDC
-80 EDIFYNAEPI
+80 ENIFYNAEPI
-90 TQDGKTYYPA
+90 VQDGKTYYPA

-117 NRNSVSIDSPGIK
+117 NRNSVSVGSPGIR

-145 FYVMPA
+145 FYVMPD
-151 TDNYSVTHTWDN
+151 TDDYRVTHTWDN
-163 TKDLIDPATNKHY
+163 TKDLIDPTTNKHY

-186 HISNIINSTFD
+186 HISNIINSAFD
-197 TVTHKIKVIAAYIS
+197 TDTHKIKVIAAYIS
-211 MTRITSGNN
+211 MTRVMANN
-220 SPLIQGAS
+220 SNLLYS
-228 NMATQYI
+228 NDLTLQYI

-245 GRTNPS
+245 GKTNA
-251 VIIPASNAT
+251 VFAANASNAI

-265 DTNVTIS
+265 DTNAPRGS
-272 NSVNKYY
+272 NQRNIY
-279 TAVLFINN
+279 TAFVFINN

-301 YIKSPTFKLSQYS
+301 YIKSPTFKLSQYDRS
-314 GGNSDTVPALK
+314 GNSDKVPALK

-332 VTQETIREKSSNQF
+332 VTQETIRERSSNQF
-346 PPFLKNPYPLLV
+346 PPFLKDPYPLLV
-358 TLNEIYTNTFNYGPV
+358 TLNEIYSNTFNYGPV
-373 FKNIVLPNVKS
+373 FKNIVLPKVTS
-384 VSSAGFQSYSCD
+384 VSNAGFQSYSCD

-404 EHTVSNAFN
+404 EHTESGAFN

-421 KLNNLKKISATIS
+421 KLNNLKRITDTIS
-434 DSNGGLGTVLQKLE
+434 NQNGGLGTVLQRLE
-448 MHSIENIPVNIL
+448 MHSIENIPVDIL

-478 SINFQYYRN
+478 SINFQYYKN
-487 LHTLILGV
+487 LHTLTLGA
-495 GYKGNLDLKYCYC
+495 GYKGNLNLSSCTC

-513 LLALF
+513 LLDLF

-525 EGESYTITLHSNY
+525 EGESYTITLPVNY
-538 KYMFTDSEIK
+538 KYLFTDSEIK
-548 QVTDKGWTVAYYS
+548 QVTDKGWTVS

>member
-1 MASKLLNVLKSIE
+1 MASKLLKVLKSIE

-22 SITGNGI
+22 SIIGNGVSI
-29 NINPNASL
+29 SSNASL

-71 QIDPFVKSC
+71 QIDPFVKDC
-80 EDIFYNAEPI
+80 ENIFYNAEPI

-117 NRNSVSIDSPGIK
+117 NRNSINVGSPGIR

-145 FYVMPA
+145 FYVMPN
-151 TDNYSVTHTWDN
+151 TDDYRVTHTWDN

-186 HISNIINSTFD
+186 HISNIICSAFD
-197 TVTHKIKVIAAYIS
+197 TDTHKIKVIAAYIS
-211 MTRITSGNN
+211 MTRVTTAYNTS
-220 SPLIQGAS
+220 LLYS
-228 NMATQYI
+228 NDSILQYI

-245 GRTNPS
+245 GKTNAEFAAN
-251 VIIPASNAT
+251 ASNALH
-260 QIVID
+260 IVID
-265 DTNVTIS
+265 DTDAPRRSNQMNV
-272 NSVNKYY
+272 Y
-279 TAVLFINN
+279 TALIFINN
-287 LHSLVAYTITKSAI
+287 LHSLVAYTIIKSAI
-301 YIKSPTFKLSQYS
+301 YIKAPTFKLSQYS
-314 GGNSDTVPALK
+314 GSSDTVPSLK

-332 VTQETIREKSSNQF
+332 VTQETIRERSSNQF
-346 PPFLKNPYPLLV
+346 PPFLKDPYPLLV
-358 TLNEIYTNTFNYGPV
+358 TLNEIYTNAFNYGPV
-373 FKNIVLPNVKS
+373 FKNIVLPNVTY
-384 VSSAGFQSYSCD
+384 VSSSGFQNYSCD

-404 EHTVSNAFN
+404 EHTESNAFN
-413 NNVFCRVL
+413 SNVFCRVL
-421 KLNNLKKISATIS
+421 KLNNLKRISAVIN
-434 DSNGGLGTVLQKLE
+434 SNGSLGTVLQKLE
-448 MHSIENIPVNIL
+448 MHSIESIPVDIL
-460 GSKTNAVKILDL
+460 GNKTNAVKILDL

-478 SINFQYYRN
+478 SINFKNYRN
-487 LHTLILGV
+487 LHTLTLGA

-508 LSKTS
+508 LSRTS
-513 LLALF
+513 LLDLF

-538 KYMFTDSEIK
+538 KYIFTDSEIK

>member
-1 MASKLLNVLKSIE
+1 MASKLLKVLKSIE

-22 SITGNGI
+22 SIIGNGVSI
-29 NINPNASL
+29 SSNASL

-80 EDIFYNAEPI
+80 EDIFYNAESI
-90 TQDGKTYYPA
+90 IQNGKTYYPA

-117 NRNSVSIDSPGIK
+117 NRNSVNVGSPGIR

-145 FYVMPA
+145 FYVMPN
-151 TDNYSVTHTWDN
+151 TDDYRVTHTWDN

-186 HISNIINSTFD
+186 HISNIICSAFD
-197 TVTHKIKVIAAYIS
+197 TDTHKIKVIAAYIS
-211 MTRITSGNN
+211 MTRVTTAYNTN
-220 SPLIQGAS
+220 LLYS
-228 NMATQYI
+228 NDLLQYI

-245 GRTNPS
+245 GKTNAEFAAN
-251 VIIPASNAT
+251 ASNAL

-265 DTNVTIS
+265 DTYAPRMSNQMNV
-272 NSVNKYY
+272 Y
-279 TAVLFINN
+279 TAFVFINN

-301 YIKSPTFKLSQYS
+301 YIKTPTFKLSQYRGS
-314 GGNSDTVPALK
+314 SDIVPALK
-325 YLEITDM
+325 YLDITNM
-332 VTQETIREKSSNQF
+332 EAQETIRERSSNQF
-346 PPFLKNPYPLLV
+346 PPFLKDPYPLLV
-358 TLNEIYTNTFNYGPV
+358 TLNEIDSNTFNYGPV
-373 FKNIVLPNVKS
+373 FKNIVLPNVTYVPNS
-384 VSSAGFQSYSCD
+384 GFQNYSCD

-404 EHTVSNAFN
+404 EHTESNAFN
-413 NNVFCRVL
+413 SNVFCRVL
-421 KLNNLKKISATIS
+421 KLNNLKRISAVIN
-434 DSNGGLGTVLQKLE
+434 SNGSLGTVLQKLE
-448 MHSIENIPVNIL
+448 MHSIENIPVDIL
-460 GSKTNAVKILDL
+460 GSRTNAVKTLDL
-472 PNCISS
+472 PNCVSS
-478 SINFQYYRN
+478 SINFKNYKN

-495 GYKGNLDLKYCYC
+495 GYKGNLDLRYCYC
-508 LSKTS
+508 LSRTS
-513 LLALF
+513 LLDLF